1 MERLIAHAQLP
12 AVQPHQ
18 IGGVGGIGL
27 DLRDALFTVV
37 HHIVKVGGEIGK
49 QLVQPLIAL
58 VEGRLHGGEGEG
70 VVPVDIHVHPELV
83 KDLLFVRV
91 GEHHCAGLQAGQVEG
106 LGARDAGDDV
116 GGDLGGQGGSGD
128 VLFAVEDQVG
138 VDLVG
143 DHQHVMLQAQFH
155 HPAQLLFRPDMAQGV
170 VGGAQQEQV
179 RLLQFLLKVCPV
191 NGPLAVLLHELILQN
206 LAVPCLGHIIELGV
220 HRRLNQDAATLRGEQ
235 LHAGGQGLHHAQ
247 AEAHEGLVDI
257 PAVAA
262 LLPAPNGLKIAV
274 RPGGI
279 APDALL
285 GPGLQGVDDGLGG
298 LEVHVRDPQGDH
310 VLCAEFLLPLVILG
324 GVVPG
329 AVHHRVKLVG
339 H

>member
-1 MERLIAHAQLP
+1 
-12 AVQPHQ
+12 
-18 IGGVGGIGL
+18 
-27 DLRDALFTVV
+27 
-37 HHIVKVGGEIGK
+37 
-49 QLVQPLIAL
+49 
-58 VEGRLHGGEGEG
+58 
-70 VVPVDIHVHPELV
+70 
-83 KDLLFVRV
+83 
-91 GEHHCAGLQAGQVEG
+91 
-106 LGARDAGDDV
+106 
-116 GGDLGGQGGSGD
+116 
-128 VLFAVEDQVG
+128 
-138 VDLVG
+138 
-143 DHQHVMLQAQFH
+143 MLQAQFH

-310 VLCAEFLLPLVILG
+310 IVGAEFFLALVVLG
-324 GVVPG
+324 GVVVG
-329 AVHHRVKLVG
+329 TVDDLVKIVCHSASSFLPVVFG
-339 H
+339 MF